1 MKSKTIKSN
10 NSLNKSISSKSKKN
24 RNYDVFICHSKKKKD
39 SELFIYYI
47 KEILESKGYKT
58 FIDVDNL
65 TKITPKKLESIV
77 KNIKVLIVIIDD
89 VCLSHKWVRN
99 EVEYALKYKKKIIP
113 IENLDLYKKN
123 DIIDYWTHGDMPKTF
138 NEFLIE
144 RLTNN
149 TKKIEVNSKNVD
161 KINKENGGNKL
172 MKTEDG
178 SYWLESAI
186 VSWKLFVNQV
196 LPFSSSY
203 RSCFKNKLLRQ
214 IEAPLSPSPTL
225 KTKQKN

>member
-10 NSLNKSISSKSKKN
+10 NSLNNSISSKSKKN
-24 RNYDVFICHSKKKKD
+24 INYDVFICHSKKRKD

-65 TKITPKKLESIV
+65 TKITPKKLESII
-77 KNIKVLIVIIDD
+77 KNIKVLLVIIDD

-99 EVEYALKYKKKIIP
+99 EVEYASKYKKKIIP

-149 TKKIEVNSKNVD
+149 TKKSEVNSKNVE

-172 MKTEDG
+172 VKTEDG

-186 VSWKLFVNQV
+186 VSRKLFVNQV

-203 RSCFKNKLLRQ
+203 RTCFKNKLLRQ
-214 IEAPLSPSPTL
+214 IKAPLSPSPTL

>member
-1 MKSKTIKSN
+1 MKNRTIKSN
-10 NSLNKSISSKSKKN
+10 NSINNSISSKSKKN
-24 RNYDVFICHSKKKKD
+24 KNYDVFICHSKKKKD

-65 TKITPKKLESIV
+65 TKITPKKLESII

-99 EVEYALKYKKKIIP
+99 EVEYASKYNKKIIP

-123 DIIDYWTHGDMPKTF
+123 DIIDYWTHGDMPKTY

-149 TKKIEVNSKNVD
+149 TKKIEVNSKNVE

-172 MKTEDG
+172 VKTEDG

-186 VSWKLFVNQV
+186 VSRKLFVNQV

-203 RSCFKNKLLRQ
+203 RTCFKNKLLRQ
-214 IEAPLSPSPTL
+214 IKAPLSPSPTL
-225 KTKQKN
+225 KTKTKI